1 MQKMNSSVTEG
12 GRQMSIKHLAEAVI
26 LQSLEDLW
34 DPDYTAGSMEF
45 FEGDGFKI
53 CADIAEINR
62 FKRYKILHLLG
73 GKKNAE
79 NRLRR
84 TYQ

>member
-1 MQKMNSSVTEG
+1 
-12 GRQMSIKHLAEAVI
+12 MSIKHLAEAVI

-34 DPDYTAGSMEF
+34 DPHYIEGSVEF
-45 FEGDGFKI
+45 FEGEGFKI

-62 FKRYKILHLLG
+62 FKQYKILHFLG
-73 GKKNAE
+73 GRTNAE

-84 TYQ
+84 AYK

>member
-1 MQKMNSSVTEG
+1 MG
-12 GRQMSIKHLAEAVI
+12 IKHLAEAVI

-34 DPDYTAGSMEF
+34 EPDYIAGSMEF
-45 FEGDGFKI
+45 FKGDGFKI

-62 FKRYKILHLLG
+62 FKQYKILHLLG
-73 GKKNAE
+73 GRKNAE

>member
-1 MQKMNSSVTEG
+1 MG
-12 GRQMSIKHLAEAVI
+12 IKHLAEAVI

-34 DPDYTAGSMEF
+34 ESDYLAGSIEF

-53 CADIAEINR
+53 CADIAQISR
-62 FKRYKILHLLG
+62 FKQYKILHLLG
-73 GKKNAE
+73 GGVNAE

-84 TYQ
+84 KYR